1 MFKELTAL
9 LKPGADLVITI
20 TSPAEGKVTL
30 AILRKNFAETL
41 PPLVVTAPAEE
52 LDGRFAELV
61 MTPLQTTA
69 TAISNSEQ
77 YEKMAKK
84 MEEERRAKLTAPK
97 KGNAAA
103 PQKPVITP
111 TPPVRADPGD
121 DSPSDAAEEEE
132 AEPADGSPTPATEA
146 NDTDQR
152 SLFK

>member
-9 LKPGADLVITI
+9 LKPNADLIITI

-52 LDGRFAELV
+52 LDSRFAELV

-84 MEEERRAKLTAPK
+84 LEEEKRAKLLTPK

-103 PQKPVITP
+103 PQKTAPKP
-111 TPPVRADPGD
+111 APAVRADTGD
-121 DSPSDAAEEEE
+121 NSPSDDAEEEE

-146 NDTDQR
+146 TDTDQM
-152 SLFK
+152 SLFN